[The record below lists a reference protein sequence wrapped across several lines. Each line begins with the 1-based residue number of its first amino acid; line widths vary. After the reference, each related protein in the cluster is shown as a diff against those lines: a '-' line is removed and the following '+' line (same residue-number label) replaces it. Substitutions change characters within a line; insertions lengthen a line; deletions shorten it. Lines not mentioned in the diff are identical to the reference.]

1 MSTAHSRGRQGGR
14 TVALVVGAGVVS
26 AFQVGKA
33 PIALDAIRADLA
45 IGLTAASWILSAFAL
60 IGALASVAIGGVVDR
75 AGARQAVVYGLLLQA
90 SGSAIGAVSA
100 NLPLLVAARAIEGLG
115 FLAVTIAAPSLIV
128 AASRPQDR
136 ARAFAAWATFM
147 PVGMALMMFC
157 APALHALGWRGIWH
171 LNTAILAGFALWI
184 AIAVRGVGAGGGARV
199 QPGTAAALSR
209 ALGVPGPWLLAG
221 IFGAYT
227 AAYFSL
233 FGFLPTLLSDRL
245 GVEAGTAG
253 VLSAIAVAAGAA
265 GCLACGHRLGSGT
278 RATTLMLVG
287 FAAMALGGI
296 GVLALPLPGWCSY
309 LLCVAISFVGAFIP
323 TAIFDAAPR
332 HSPRPELLGT
342 TVGLATQGNSIG
354 VVIGPLIASAIA
366 AAAGWAWVAAFMVAV
381 VVLGSLGAVALQGQP
396 GEAAR

>member
-1 MSTAHSRGRQGGR
+1 MSIAHSSGRQGWR

-75 AGARQAVVYGLLLQA
+75 AGAKQAVVYGLLLQA

-100 NLPLLVAARAIEGLG
+100 NLPLLVATRAIEGLG

-128 AASRPQDR
+128 AASRPQER

-171 LNTAILAGFALWI
+171 LNAAILAGFALWI
-184 AIAVRGVGAGGGARV
+184 AIAVRGVGTGGGARV

-209 ALGVPGPWLLAG
+209 TLGVPGPWLLAG

-265 GCLACGHRLGSGT
+265 GCLACGHRLGAGA
-278 RATTLMLVG
+278 RATTLMRVG

-296 GVLALPLPGWCSY
+296 GVLALPLPGGYSY
-309 LLCVAISFVGAFIP
+309 LLCVVISFVGAFIP

-366 AAAGWAWVAAFMVAV
+366 ATAGWAWVAAFMVAV
-381 VVLGSLGAVALQGQP
+381 VVLGGLGAIALQGQP